1 MNSWT
6 ITMTSYKALC
16 TVQEGEV
23 WDQASLPPLQ
33 GLPANIS
40 RLCADLKATT
50 VLNRPLVSLPCQGLQ
65 IVWSADN
72 RGLGGGSL
80 AKRPLYCRQM
90 RCGQEPTTGGAK
102 FVLYGSF
109 RQVFM
114 DQEECANLKAKEAH
128 LANVFSVTGVM

>member
-23 WDQASLPPLQ
+23 WDKAPLPPLQ

-50 VLNRPLVSLPCQGLQ
+50 VLNLRPHKTGPLPHFLVMS
-65 IVWSADN
+65 
-72 RGLGGGSL
+72 
-80 AKRPLYCRQM
+80 CR
-90 RCGQEPTTGGAK
+90 
-102 FVLYGSF
+102 
-109 RQVFM
+109 
-114 DQEECANLKAKEAH
+114 
-128 LANVFSVTGVM
+128 